1 MLYVITYMWNLKNKT
16 NIYTTKHKQTHR
28 HRGQTSG
35 SQWGWGGA
43 RWSTG
48 LRDTNYYI

>member
-1 MLYVITYMWNLKNKT
+1 MMSLICGIQKIVQVS
-16 NIYTTKHKQTHR
+16 IYEIQKQTHR

-35 SQWGWGGA
+35 SQWGRGGA
-43 RWSTG
+43 RWGTG